1 MKKFV
6 FPIIP
11 LMLICI
17 ISTTHDYT
25 KEETKEENQLHKDVM
40 VSTISLSESL
50 IKASCY
56 NAEEY
61 NPAYYI
67 EAAYPEIADFDI
79 VARVVAAESRGEPF
93 EGQILVARCIWN
105 TACRKGISMKEV
117 VEMKNRYASPAS
129 IEVVTEELKTAVYY
143 GILGIELPVEEE
155 VEYFYSIK
163 DGFYSRWHEENLEYV
178 ITIGNHKFFKEVS

>member
-1 MKKFV
+1 MRRNFAFWGFTCLITV
-6 FPIIP
+6 ILVAIIGFNHEP
-11 LMLICI
+11 QMEVEEEI
-17 ISTTHDYT
+17 IEVTEEV
-25 KEETKEENQLHKDVM
+25 KEEIEERDENDPIYDL
-40 VSTISLSESL
+40 
-50 IKASCY
+50 
-56 NAEEY
+56 
-61 NPAYYI
+61 
-67 EAAYPEIADFDI
+67 EATFPEIEDFEI

-129 IEVVTEELKTAVYY
+129 MEVVTEELKTAVYY

-178 ITIGNHKFFKEVS
+178 ITIGNHKFFKAP